1 MVVTCCDDIA
11 DMVSQQLVHVPVTRL
26 EVWPDFTGCRT
37 RVRGR
42 FPFIE
47 PENKEEPGFWLELYN
62 FSILLWIPAIAV
74 IGLAGLLQFRLW
86 VIKWT
91 KRR

>member
-1 MVVTCCDDIA
+1 MFRPSRVLRFGLILLAVA
-11 DMVSQQLVHVPVTRL
+11 L
-26 EVWPDFTGCRT
+26 
-37 RVRGR
+37 VRGFA